1 MVEHWLAA
9 WRTSSNCDSL
19 PITAESVN
27 LLMHLKNGIDA
38 IVEMENKSSEAED
51 LWINDVL

>member
-1 MVEHWLAA
+1 MIEHWLAA
-9 WRTSSNCDSL
+9 RRTSSNCDSL

-38 IVEMENKSSEAED
+38 IVEMENNSSEAEN
-51 LWINDVL
+51 L